1 MNEEILSDAEW
12 DEEIK
17 AAMREIRQAEYRR
30 QKERYIASPWVV

>member
-1 MNEEILSDAEW
+1 MNEEILSDDQW

-30 QKERYIASPWVV
+30 LKERYIASPWVV